1 MLDKAAK
8 IEALIN
14 GLSNCR
20 IKLMEAKATTEKD
33 AIALMDQLQTA
44 LVQEEDM
51 TVIGAEA
58 FEFDGEMDD
67 ARDDLSASFS
77 LSKLND
83 SSDEVDEL
91 EPSTQN
97 SSINTQTNDTVSHQ
111 RHLEVNTSNDQSVSF
126 LDFFLCRNISSYI
139 TRSRDT
145 DEQRDDLRTS
155 NALAHVAAVRS
166 QDQLARAAQEWRRRN
181 GKDASQFRT
190 GRSGDQ
196 GVLSHNAHEH
206 GHLNVG
212 TLPRVSDHCGLTP
225 RKRVKKKSTES
236 TSSLSFV
243 SFG

>member
-8 IEALIN
+8 VEALIN

-111 RHLEVNTSNDQSVSF
+111 RHLEVNTSKDQNVSF
-126 LDFFLCRNISSYI
+126 LD
-139 TRSRDT
+139 
-145 DEQRDDLRTS
+145 
-155 NALAHVAAVRS
+155 H
-166 QDQLARAAQEWRRRN
+166 
-181 GKDASQFRT
+181 
-190 GRSGDQ
+190 
-196 GVLSHNAHEH
+196 
-206 GHLNVG
+206 
-212 TLPRVSDHCGLTP
+212 
-225 RKRVKKKSTES
+225 
-236 TSSLSFV
+236 
-243 SFG
+243 